1 MLTIII
7 IVFLIILAVIVG
19 ISFKLYDYALNPKS
33 SKEGIFNPNNS
44 NDQRE
49 EDIWI
54 YNYDK
59 KEYVYIN
66 SFDNLKLHG
75 YKIKNNRILF
85 PIIFLF
91 FLNSIPPFNLIL
103 IWDLIRF

>member
-1 MLTIII
+1 MVERNKDMLTIII

-66 SFDNLKLHG
+66 SFPMISLALL
-75 YKIKNNRILF
+75 RMLF
-85 PIIFLF
+85 IRATH
-91 FLNSIPPFNLIL
+91 SI
-103 IWDLIRF
+103 